1 MARCKTRYLMRGA
14 GEGHKKTLELG
25 FGKTRRHQEKRT
37 PPQQDKKRTTQD
49 ATKTT
54 RHTHRQQDT
63 QAHT

>member
-37 PPQQDKKRTTQD
+37 PPQQGQHCPCT
-49 ATKTT
+49 ATV
-54 RHTHRQQDT
+54 RRQLGSGT
-63 QAHT
+63 